1 MNLYFLRHAI
11 AVPRGT
17 AGYKDEKRPLTKDGI
32 RKMKEIAEG
41 MLQLEMELDRIASSP
56 LLRARQTAE
65 IAAAAFHQEIE
76 IWKSLDP
83 SEDPRQLVAALRK
96 SNDNNILLVG
106 HEPHLSQFISVLIAG
121 NSDVQI
127 EFKKGG
133 LCRVSTDD
141 LIYGPCAVLHWLLA
155 PSQLRK
161 LA

>member
-17 AGYKDEKRPLTKDGI
+17 GGYKDENRPLTKDGI
-32 RKMKEIAEG
+32 RKMKEGAEG
-41 MLQLEMELDRIASSP
+41 MRRLGIEFDRIATSP

-65 IAAAAFHQEIE
+65 IAAKVFHQEIE

-83 SEDPRQLVAALRK
+83 SEDPRQLIAALRK
-96 SNDNNILLVG
+96 SNDKNVLLVG
-106 HEPHLSQFISVLIAG
+106 HEPHLSQFISVLISG
-121 NSDVQI
+121 GSDLQL

-133 LCRVSTDD
+133 LCKVTSDD
-141 LIYGPCAVLHWLLA
+141 LIYGRCATLHWLLA

-161 LA
+161 LR